1 MEESDRNSFGSTVCH
16 LTKKAKTLNA
26 LLCFAYRLSLPKSPP
41 QSYRSYTEFAALP
54 RPRQFL
60 PVTCLV
66 YLRCTCP
73 SDARA
78 LSCKHPQCRFW
89 FPGFKSLSDFFGCI
103 HRGDYGGAAG
113 VVTAILIWLVLFYFV
128 VPALRCGFNVYTAPL
143 TKQ

>member
-41 QSYRSYTEFAALP
+41 QSYRSYSEFAALP

-78 LSCKHPQCRFW
+78 LSCQHPTVQFLVNLR
-89 FPGFKSLSDFFGCI
+89 
-103 HRGDYGGAAG
+103 
-113 VVTAILIWLVLFYFV
+113 VVDDPSRTMMISAK
-128 VPALRCGFNVYTAPL
+128 RNVQP
-143 TKQ
+143 